1 MPRAR
6 TSLSAPASRPHQS
19 EPMQSES
26 ARATS
31 RNEARFRIDYPNSTP
46 RLVKVIALDE
56 GSRARVDEIAALPWA
71 RAVFFTLLSLENVAA
86 PVPAESGAV
95 RAWLRGLAGETKS
108 LIEEI
113 DNADLVVMVVSA
125 GSRAEAALLIGEAC
139 HMRNVT
145 AIGLVLRDAETTDTA
160 TERTIET
167 MRPFATTLVIA
178 NGAEYIEAML
188 TALRA

>member
-1 MPRAR
+1 
-6 TSLSAPASRPHQS
+6 
-19 EPMQSES
+19 MQSES

-31 RNEARFRIDYPNSTP
+31 RNEARFRIGYPNSTP

-56 GSRARVDEIAALPWA
+56 GSRARVDETAALPWG
-71 RAVFFTLLSLENVAA
+71 RAVFFTLLSLENVPA
-86 PVPAESGAV
+86 PVPAKSSAV
-95 RAWLRGLAGETKS
+95 RAWLRGIAGETKS

-113 DNADLVVMVVSA
+113 DSADLVVMVASA

-145 AIGLVLRDAETTDTA
+145 AIGLVLQDAETTDTA
-160 TERTIET
+160 IERTLET
-167 MRPFATTLVIA
+167 MRPFTTMLVIA